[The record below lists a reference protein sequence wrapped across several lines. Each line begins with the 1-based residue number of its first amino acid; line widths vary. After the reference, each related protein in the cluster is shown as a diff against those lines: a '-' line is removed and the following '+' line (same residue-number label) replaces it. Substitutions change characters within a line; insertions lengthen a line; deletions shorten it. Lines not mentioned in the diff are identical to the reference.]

1 MSDTTQN
8 PTPEQAAP
16 ASDTPRP
23 AGRSQPTFD
32 EILAAAAA
40 PKPPPQKSAP
50 PPARVSPPPA
60 PPKIQAQPSFDDILA
75 AAANA
80 PETTI
85 SGPPAAHPPQRKL
98 GNQVGNTRGGQP
110 RQGEQRRMP
119 VVVRKIALP
128 KPGES
133 LQLEAAQEAV
143 AGESAQVEGA
153 EGAEAAAA
161 PVEGET
167 AAAQSETTQQPG
179 GGQQQGRG
187 RGQRGGRGG
196 ERQQNGQHHEQREA
210 KAQAPM
216 PESAFATEFADES
229 ADFAAMFAE
238 SGGRKQGRLS
248 PGTKVKGKIAH
259 LGAEVAFLDL
269 GGKGEGIIDLR
280 ELRDD
285 KGALIF
291 AQGDTVEGFVLSMG
305 EGNVVITK
313 SVPKGAG
320 REVLA
325 AALESRIPVEGLVTA
340 VNKGGLEVELG
351 GQRAFCP
358 TSQVDV
364 HFVEDLSVFVGQKL
378 QFRVTELRGGNAVL
392 SRRAVLEEARKGQ
405 AAELRKRL
413 DVGVDLEGTV
423 ISVRDFGAFVDLGG
437 LEGMIHVSEL
447 SHSRVAN
454 AADVV
459 KPGQKVK
466 VQVLRIEAPGTGKDG
481 KPHGEKIALSLKA
494 LEQDPW
500 DAARPEL
507 AEGKKLQ
514 GKVARLQP
522 FGAFVELFPGVDGLV
537 HVSALSPKH
546 VNHPREVVKEGE
558 LVYVQIE
565 SIDDQSRRVALRR
578 LTDEEF
584 QAEGP
589 VAAPTREGRGGSREG
604 APQREGQKSDGKPAT
619 ARAKVGDVVDVT
631 VEKCEAFGVFV
642 TWAGGGSSKGLIP
655 NPELGTERGSDNKR
669 TNPVGSI
676 YKAQIIEVDDRGRYR
691 LSKTSAQAALD
702 RADYQDYQRKHTQ
715 AAGKGFGTL
724 GDLLRAKLAQK

>member
-1 MSDTTQN
+1 MSDTTQT

-16 ASDTPRP
+16 AEASPRP

-40 PKPPPQKSAP
+40 PKPPPQK
-50 PPARVSPPPA
+50 VSPPPA
-60 PPKIQAQPSFDDILA
+60 PPKVQAQPSFDDILA
-75 AAANA
+75 AAASA
-80 PETTI
+80 PETAN
-85 SGPPAAHPPQRKL
+85 SGPPAAHPPQRKQ
-98 GNQVGNTRGGQP
+98 GNQGNRGGQP
-110 RQGEQRRMP
+110 RQGEQRKMP

-133 LQLEAAQEAV
+133 LQIEAAQEAI
-143 AGESAQVEGA
+143 ASESALVEGA
-153 EGAEAAAA
+153 
-161 PVEGET
+161 EGET
-167 AAAQSETTQQPG
+167 AAAPAEGAETAAAPAEQAQ
-179 GGQQQGRG
+179 GQQQGRG

-196 ERQQNGQHHEQREA
+196 ERGERQGQQQNGQKQEPRAAQARE
-210 KAQAPM
+210 QAPM
-216 PESAFATEFADES
+216 PESAFATEFADEN

-238 SGGRKQGRLS
+238 SGGKKQGRLS

-285 KGALIF
+285 KGNLVF
-291 AQGDTVEGFVLSMG
+291 AQGDSVEGFVLSMG

-325 AALESRIPVEGLVTA
+325 AALESRIPVEGVVTA

-405 AAELRKRL
+405 AAELRKKL

-447 SHSRVAN
+447 SHARVAH
-454 AADVV
+454 AQDVV
-459 KPGQKVK
+459 KVGQKVK
-466 VQVLRIEAPGTGKDG
+466 VQVLRIDGPGTGKDG

-565 SIDDQSRRVALRR
+565 SVDDQSRRVALRR
-578 LTDEEF
+578 ITEEEF
-584 QAEGP
+584 KAEGP
-589 VAAPTREGRGGSREG
+589 VAAPVREGRGGPREG

-642 TWAGGGSSKGLIP
+642 TWAGGNKGLIP

-715 AAGKGFGTL
+715 PAGKGFGTL